1 MDILAEL
8 QKRLERRGEDIRLTL
23 SLTIIKLIFFI
34 LLQAGQFEAWSEL
47 LTELF
52 NAEVF

>member
-23 SLTIIKLIFFI
+23 SLTSINNLFL